1 MENLGDSVT
10 TLQYNAGILSL
21 GIGQALWFWLS
32 VLLIATEL
40 RLAFGMFLQINP
52 YFEPFATLWTFTD
65 PVLNF
70 GRLLYP
76 KVMGWDTAPVANMA
90 LLSYFITRLDLFV
103 FGPNEMN
110 GNEGVEVMADA
121 YKYTIVRDIMDSIE
135 PENQK
140 QWLESFTFEDIYFR
154 RVPGAPSLEELSNDN
169 LIIDTTMPGIFNDPG
184 PIIEFGD
191 PAPIV
196 EFGIFH
202 LSLTNPVF
210 DTILFIIN
218 IPMDILHFLIK

>member
-1 MENLGDSVT
+1 
-10 TLQYNAGILSL
+10 
-21 GIGQALWFWLS
+21 
-32 VLLIATEL
+32 
-40 RLAFGMFLQINP
+40 
-52 YFEPFATLWTFTD
+52 
-65 PVLNF
+65 
-70 GRLLYP
+70 
-76 KVMGWDTAPVANMA
+76 MA
-90 LLSYFITRLDLFV
+90 LLSYLTTRLDLFA
-103 FGPNEMN
+103 FGPNEMS

-121 YKYTIVRDIMDSIE
+121 YKYTIVGDIIDSIK

-169 LIIDTTMPGIFNDPG
+169 LIIDTTMPGIFNDP
-184 PIIEFGD
+184 
-191 PAPIV
+191 APIV

-202 LSLTNPVF
+202 LSLTNPLF

>member
-1 MENLGDSVT
+1 
-10 TLQYNAGILSL
+10 
-21 GIGQALWFWLS
+21 
-32 VLLIATEL
+32 
-40 RLAFGMFLQINP
+40 
-52 YFEPFATLWTFTD
+52 
-65 PVLNF
+65 
-70 GRLLYP
+70 
-76 KVMGWDTAPVANMA
+76 MA
-90 LLSYFITRLDLFV
+90 LLSYLTTRLDLFV

>member
-1 MENLGDSVT
+1 
-10 TLQYNAGILSL
+10 
-21 GIGQALWFWLS
+21 
-32 VLLIATEL
+32 
-40 RLAFGMFLQINP
+40 MFLQINP

-70 GRLLYP
+70 GRLFYP
-76 KVMGWDTAPVANMA
+76 KVLGWDTAPVANMA
-90 LLSYFITRLDLFV
+90 LLSQLTTKLDLFV

-110 GNEGVEVMADA
+110 GNESVEFMPDA
-121 YKYTIVRDIMDSIE
+121 PKYSIVGDILDSIK

-140 QWLESFTFEDIYFR
+140 EWLESFTFEDIYFR

-169 LIIDTTMPGIFNDPG
+169 LITIRRCRGYLW
-184 PIIEFGD
+184 
-191 PAPIV
+191 AIV
-196 EFGIFH
+196 EFGIFQ

-210 DTILFIIN
+210 DTLLFIIN

>member
-1 MENLGDSVT
+1 MVTENLDLSAVS
-10 TLQYNAGILSL
+10 TLQYNIGILSL
-21 GIGQALWFWLS
+21 GIGRALWFWTS
-32 VLLIATEL
+32 ILLIATEL
-40 RLAFGMFLQINP
+40 RLTFAMFLQINP

-70 GRLLYP
+70 GRLFYP
-76 KVMGWDTAPVANMA
+76 KVLGWDTAPVANMA
-90 LLSYFITRLDLFV
+90 LLSQLTTKLDLFV

-110 GNEGVEVMADA
+110 GNESVEFMPDA
-121 YKYTIVRDIMDSIE
+121 PKYSIVGDILDSIK

-140 QWLESFTFEDIYFR
+140 EWLESFTFEDIYFR
-154 RVPGAPSLEELSNDN
+154 RVPGAPSLEELNNDN
-169 LIIDTTMPGIFNDPG
+169 LVIDTTMPGIFN
-184 PIIEFGD
+184 D

-210 DTILFIIN
+210 DTLLFIIN
-218 IPMDILHFLIK
+218 VPMEILHFLIK

>member
-90 LLSYFITRLDLFV
+90 LLSYFVTRLDLFV

-110 GNEGVEVMADA
+110 GNEGVEFMPDA
-121 YKYTIVRDIMDSIE
+121 YKYTIVGDILDS
-135 PENQK
+135 
-140 QWLESFTFEDIYFR
+140 
-154 RVPGAPSLEELSNDN
+154 
-169 LIIDTTMPGIFNDPG
+169 
-184 PIIEFGD
+184 
-191 PAPIV
+191 
-196 EFGIFH
+196 
-202 LSLTNPVF
+202 TNPKIRSNGWKVLLSRTYTF
-210 DTILFIIN
+210 VEYPAL
-218 IPMDILHFLIK
+218 PR

>member
-1 MENLGDSVT
+1 
-10 TLQYNAGILSL
+10 
-21 GIGQALWFWLS
+21 
-32 VLLIATEL
+32 
-40 RLAFGMFLQINP
+40 
-52 YFEPFATLWTFTD
+52 
-65 PVLNF
+65 
-70 GRLLYP
+70 
-76 KVMGWDTAPVANMA
+76 
-90 LLSYFITRLDLFV
+90 
-103 FGPNEMN
+103 
-110 GNEGVEVMADA
+110 MADA

>member
-1 MENLGDSVT
+1 
-10 TLQYNAGILSL
+10 
-21 GIGQALWFWLS
+21 
-32 VLLIATEL
+32 
-40 RLAFGMFLQINP
+40 
-52 YFEPFATLWTFTD
+52 
-65 PVLNF
+65 
-70 GRLLYP
+70 
-76 KVMGWDTAPVANMA
+76 MA
-90 LLSYFITRLDLFV
+90 LLGHLTTKLDLFV

-110 GNEGVEVMADA
+110 GNEGVEFMPDA
-121 YKYTIVRDIMDSIE
+121 YKYSIVGDILDSIK

-169 LIIDTTMPGIFNDPG
+169 LIIDTTMPGIFNDP
-184 PIIEFGD
+184 
-191 PAPIV
+191 APIV

>member
-1 MENLGDSVT
+1 MVAENLGDLGIT
-10 TLQYNAGILSL
+10 TLQYNLGIFSL
-21 GIGQALWFWLS
+21 GIARAIWFWTS
-32 VLLIATEL
+32 ILLIATEL
-40 RLAFGMFLQINP
+40 RLTFSMFLQINP

-70 GRLLYP
+70 GRLFYP

-90 LLSYFITRLDLFV
+90 LLNQLTAKLDLFV

-110 GNEGVEVMADA
+110 GNEGVEFMEDA
-121 YKYTIVRDIMDSIE
+121 AKYSIVGDILDSIK

-140 QWLESFTFEDIYFR
+140 EWLESFTFEDIYFG

-169 LIIDTTMPGIFNDPG
+169 LIIDKTMPGIFNDPT
-184 PIIEFGD
+184 PV
-191 PAPIV
+191 V

-202 LSLTNPVF
+202 FSLTNPLF
-210 DTILFIIN
+210 DALLCIIN
-218 IPMDILHFLIK
+218 IPTDILHFLIK

>member
-1 MENLGDSVT
+1 
-10 TLQYNAGILSL
+10 
-21 GIGQALWFWLS
+21 
-32 VLLIATEL
+32 
-40 RLAFGMFLQINP
+40 MFLQINP

-70 GRLLYP
+70 GRLFYP

-90 LLSYFITRLDLFV
+90 LLNQLTAKLDLFV

-110 GNEGVEVMADA
+110 GNEGVEFMEDA
-121 YKYTIVRDIMDSIE
+121 AKYSIVGDILDSIK

-140 QWLESFTFEDIYFR
+140 EWLESFTFEDIYFR

-169 LIIDTTMPGIFNDPG
+169 LIIDKTMPGIFNDPT
-184 PIIEFGD
+184 PV
-191 PAPIV
+191 V

-202 LSLTNPVF
+202 FS
-210 DTILFIIN
+210 
-218 IPMDILHFLIK
+218 

>member
-1 MENLGDSVT
+1 
-10 TLQYNAGILSL
+10 
-21 GIGQALWFWLS
+21 
-32 VLLIATEL
+32 
-40 RLAFGMFLQINP
+40 
-52 YFEPFATLWTFTD
+52 
-65 PVLNF
+65 
-70 GRLLYP
+70 
-76 KVMGWDTAPVANMA
+76 
-90 LLSYFITRLDLFV
+90 
-103 FGPNEMN
+103 MN
-110 GNEGVEVMADA
+110 GNEGVEFMPDA
-121 YKYTIVRDIMDSIE
+121 YKYSIVGDILDSIK

-169 LIIDTTMPGIFNDPG
+169 LIIDTTMPGIFNDP
-184 PIIEFGD
+184 
-191 PAPIV
+191 APIV

>member
-1 MENLGDSVT
+1 
-10 TLQYNAGILSL
+10 
-21 GIGQALWFWLS
+21 
-32 VLLIATEL
+32 
-40 RLAFGMFLQINP
+40 
-52 YFEPFATLWTFTD
+52 
-65 PVLNF
+65 
-70 GRLLYP
+70 
-76 KVMGWDTAPVANMA
+76 MA
-90 LLSYFITRLDLFV
+90 LLSYLTTRLDLFA
-103 FGPNEMN
+103 FGPNEMS

-121 YKYTIVRDIMDSIE
+121 YKYTIVGDIIDSIE

-169 LIIDTTMPGIFNDPG
+169 LIIDTTMPGIFNDP
-184 PIIEFGD
+184 
-191 PAPIV
+191 APIV